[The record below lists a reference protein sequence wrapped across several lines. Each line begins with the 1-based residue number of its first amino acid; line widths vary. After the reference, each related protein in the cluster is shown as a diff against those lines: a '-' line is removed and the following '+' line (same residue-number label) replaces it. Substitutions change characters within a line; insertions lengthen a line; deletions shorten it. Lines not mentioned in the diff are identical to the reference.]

1 MPRKS
6 KKDEPLREAKVVE
19 TPEDN
24 NQDIYIPDDSMMMMN
39 EGQAFH
45 DEETEE
51 KVKEE
56 MSEDQAMFA
65 GNEALVQAVFEW
77 MDNEVT
83 DTGSVKTVRAIA
95 EKYKLTTDQ
104 AIAVCDVIAD
114 VIQLKRVQFQNIYDT
129 INTKETNS

>member
-77 MDNEVT
+77 MDNEVADT
-83 DTGSVKTVRAIA
+83 DSIKTVRNVA
-95 EKYKLTTDQ
+95 EKYKLSTDQ

>member
-24 NQDIYIPDDSMMMMN
+24 NQDVYIPDDSMMMMN

-56 MSEDQAMFA
+56 ISEDQAMFA

-77 MDNEVT
+77 MDNEVADT
-83 DTGSVKTVRAIA
+83 DSIKTVRSIA
-95 EKYKLTTDQ
+95 EKYKLSTDQ

>member
-19 TPEDN
+19 TPDED
-24 NQDIYIPDDSMMMMN
+24 QDVYIPDDSMMMMN

-56 MSEDQAMFA
+56 ISEDQAMFA

-77 MDNEVT
+77 MDNEVADT
-83 DTGSVKTVRAIA
+83 DSIKTVRNVA
-95 EKYKLTTDQ
+95 EKYKLSTDQ